1 MTIEQ
6 AALTVSGRNELPQM
20 CGLYPTDEVADAELL
35 HVDDAFGWV
44 VECFGRAYL
53 IQRDAPT
60 GRHTVGSFQSLDR
73 IVRMFG
79 RHEPLGVLR
88 PDDPARWP
96 ARLITDAYEFGPD
109 DGLLGSYRPHGAALG
124 NGGADVRN

>member
-6 AALTVSGRNELPQM
+6 AAFTASGRSGLPQVS
-20 CGLYPTDEVADAELL
+20 GLYPSDEVADAALL

-53 IQRDAPT
+53 IQRDMET
-60 GRHTVGSFQSLDR
+60 GRHTVGTFQSLDR

-88 PDDPARWP
+88 PDGPVRWP
-96 ARLITDAYEFGPD
+96 ARLITDAYGFSPD